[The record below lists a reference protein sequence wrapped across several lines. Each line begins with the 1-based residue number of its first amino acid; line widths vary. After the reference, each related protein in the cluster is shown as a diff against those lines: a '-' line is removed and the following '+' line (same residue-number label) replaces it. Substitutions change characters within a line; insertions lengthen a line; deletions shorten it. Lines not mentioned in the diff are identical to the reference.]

1 MSQPSGMCAS
11 SALHRA
17 PRMMRGRR
25 AIPARA
31 GGSTSTA
38 MRAWAAGLA
47 NTPVGGRGPDR
58 LLESAPGSY
67 DTLNPNIDAFKISFH
82 KTYSKR

>member
-1 MSQPSGMCAS
+1 M
-11 SALHRA
+11 RA
-17 PRMMRGRR
+17 G
-25 AIPARA
+25 AHARA
-31 GGSTSTA
+31 ALAIRGG
-38 MRAWAAGLA
+38 RLWLRLPLRLAWGNKA